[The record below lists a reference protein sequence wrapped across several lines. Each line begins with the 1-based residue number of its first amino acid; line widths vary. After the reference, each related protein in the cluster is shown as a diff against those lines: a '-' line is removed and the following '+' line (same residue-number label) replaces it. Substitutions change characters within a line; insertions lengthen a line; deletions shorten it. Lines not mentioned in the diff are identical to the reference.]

1 MYPAILASAYHGS
14 ERDEEAVAAAKAA
27 IELDDQSVDPHLI
40 LAASSVALGH
50 TEEARWAAEKVL
62 KLKPGFRLA
71 DYAASQPYKEQKQ
84 LDRLLDQL
92 RSAGLA

>member
-1 MYPAILASAYHGS
+1 MYPAILASAYHGD
-14 ERDEEAVAAAKAA
+14 RRNEAIVAAEAA
-27 IELDDQSVDPHLI
+27 IDLDDQSVDPYLI
-40 LAASSVALGH
+40 LAAANAALGH

-71 DYAASQPYKEQKQ
+71 EYAASQPYKEQKH

-92 RSAGLA
+92 RSTGLT